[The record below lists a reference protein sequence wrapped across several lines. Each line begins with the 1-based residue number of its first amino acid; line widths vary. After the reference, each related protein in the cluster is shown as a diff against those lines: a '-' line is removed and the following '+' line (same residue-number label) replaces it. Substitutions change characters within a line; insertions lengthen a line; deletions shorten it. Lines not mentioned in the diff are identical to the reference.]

1 MMRKVIRQLHRPL
14 EIHARIDAR
23 DAVAGEIGVRIAWVP
38 ARPRSLINDKPVK
51 RFVAV
56 AEPAILGSPNLDL
69 LSH

>member
-23 DAVAGEIGVRIAWVP
+23 DAIAWVP
-38 ARPRSLINDKPVK
+38 ARPRSLVNDKPVK

-56 AEPAILGSPNLDL
+56 ADTAILGSPNLDL